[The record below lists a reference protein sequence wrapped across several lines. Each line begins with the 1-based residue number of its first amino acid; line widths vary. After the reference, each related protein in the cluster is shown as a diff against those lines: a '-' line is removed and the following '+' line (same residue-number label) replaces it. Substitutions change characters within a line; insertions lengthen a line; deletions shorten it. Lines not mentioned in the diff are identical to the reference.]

1 MFCHKT
7 MNKRLRSMGGSLGLV
22 VMRGDSRLRR
32 FGLESQHQ
40 ILDGHFSQYIVIKT
54 CKNCNVCLRNTKNQR
69 KRGQEWPIFIKKRPR
84 SNISFHVPWWWWSS
98 GQRACLQLRRSEFKS
113 SWSLYSDRY
122 MQRTNIGKRKRGRDG
137 NLFEK
142 VSFQD
147 AIVKHF

>member
-1 MFCHKT
+1 

-69 KRGQEWPIFIKKRPR
+69 KRGQEWPIFIKNVRDQR
-84 SNISFHVPWWWWSS
+84 YRFMCRGDG
-98 GQRACLQLRRSEFKS
+98 GQVVSVLAFNSDDP
-113 SWSLYSDRY
+113 SLSPAEVC
-122 MQRTNIGKRKRGRDG
+122 I
-137 NLFEK
+137 L
-142 VSFQD
+142 
-147 AIVKHF
+147 IVICKERI